1 MQKVYRLIIIG
12 VLMSALGS
20 LGLSAQIKGY
30 NIVVSVTPDH
40 QDWNYKIGE
49 KANFTV
55 NVRKSGTLLNNVK
68 VDYEAGP
75 AMFPAVK
82 KSITL
87 KDGVMK

>member
-40 QDWNYKIGE
+40 QDW
-49 KANFTV
+49 TTRW
-55 NVRKSGTLLNNVK
+55 VRRPTLQ
-68 VDYEAGP
+68 
-75 AMFPAVK
+75 
-82 KSITL
+82 
-87 KDGVMK
+87 

>member
-40 QDWNYKIGE
+40 QTGTTRW
-49 KANFTV
+49 
-55 NVRKSGTLLNNVK
+55 VRRPTLQ
-68 VDYEAGP
+68 
-75 AMFPAVK
+75 
-82 KSITL
+82 
-87 KDGVMK
+87 

>member
-40 QDWNYKIGE
+40 HELELQGRRESQLYGKCKEEWYSLEQREG
-49 KANFTV
+49 
-55 NVRKSGTLLNNVK
+55 RL
-68 VDYEAGP
+68 
-75 AMFPAVK
+75 
-82 KSITL
+82 
-87 KDGVMK
+87 